1 MKVTGEMLDAFKTA
15 WDVTPAGTQTG
26 KRRQIALQ
34 AVLDL
39 IERHGFIAE
48 VKGDEVRVIAART
61 WHSPSLAYAMR
72 NGVPSDFLAEV
83 QWRAVPAERSA
94 E

>member
-1 MKVTGEMLDAFKTA
+1 VKVTGEMI
-15 WDVTPAGTQTG
+15 DVFEGAALCQCHPEDETGT
-26 KRRQIALQ
+26 RLQ

-48 VKGDEVRVIAART
+48 VEGDEVRVIATRTYRSSELARALRDGLSIGFT
-61 WHSPSLAYAMR
+61 AQ
-72 NGVPSDFLAEV
+72 VE
-83 QWRAVPAERSA
+83 WRPVPAERSV